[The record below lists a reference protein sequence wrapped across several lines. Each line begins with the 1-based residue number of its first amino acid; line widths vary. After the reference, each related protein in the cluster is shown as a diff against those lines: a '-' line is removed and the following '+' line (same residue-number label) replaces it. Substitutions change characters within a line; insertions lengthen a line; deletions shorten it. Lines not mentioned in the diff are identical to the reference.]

1 MIGMIVMCKNMNPA
15 LLGHRMGQFLRL
27 GCRWS
32 FYILMMPA
40 APVLLV
46 LLGNYSASFLSKCN
60 SSVANVAQ
68 VMDSC
73 YDKTVARVIVKSCPA
88 RQRGNMSL

>member
-1 MIGMIVMCKNMNPA
+1 MNPA

-46 LLGNYSASFLSKCN
+46 LLGNYSASFLSK
-60 SSVANVAQ
+60 
-68 VMDSC
+68 
-73 YDKTVARVIVKSCPA
+73 
-88 RQRGNMSL
+88 